1 MIKNNLRSPRL
12 PSPVQR
18 GGPTKLR
25 DGTPTLRFRHILGP
39 QSIENAR
46 QGKYFAFFII
56 SLLKFVFTFLSFYN
70 ILQQQG
76 KIILILKWT
85 TPWTLNVNFHIFF
98 LFWCRGIW
106 QSSKKLSYTLTSIE
120 YHISKNLWIPPI
132 LLYSALCLS
141 RPQANRWIFVSRKH
155 AGINWFEGCIS
166 SM

>member
-1 MIKNNLRSPRL
+1 MAPSSLVTVSFSQSSALFLNTRRTNDQKQPEK

-18 GGPTKLR
+18 GGPTNLR

-76 KIILILKWT
+76 KIILILK
-85 TPWTLNVNFHIFF
+85 
-98 LFWCRGIW
+98 
-106 QSSKKLSYTLTSIE
+106 
-120 YHISKNLWIPPI
+120 
-132 LLYSALCLS
+132 
-141 RPQANRWIFVSRKH
+141 
-155 AGINWFEGCIS
+155 
-166 SM
+166 